1 VTGFQAI
8 FYVCVRFASFVVV
21 VARIVL
27 YIIIKERRRE
37 REFRKV
43 SYSSAAARAEVNAF
57 GLLAGFFCR

>member
-1 VTGFQAI
+1 MTGFQAI
-8 FYVCVRFASFVVV
+8 FYVCVRFASFVV

-43 SYSSAAARAEVNAF
+43 SYSSSAARAEVNAF
-57 GLLAGFFCR
+57 GLLAVRCCR